1 MNSIPASYNVEDN
14 VHDLSSGDFLAM
26 GGDAHKN
33 GMDLGPGS
41 SYLFGNNGKRHIG
54 DIDGYNTNMQVQEQ
68 FPQCNQQKRMR
79 HSNSSSV
86 SAGPSDFNS
95 NIMVPIQN
103 LMVEASKLYE
113 QKDQEVQSLQM
124 EKRYFTDMLQEKDAL
139 IQSLNSAR
147 FEQQNRWQAQLRRF
161 EHDLNVMAQLVTGYK
176 KALKQNQ
183 ASFDEYKKKFPC
195 NKPRYDDVPDGGGLV
210 LTVKELERRQLEVER
225 QKLAAAND
233 MIRKFEQEWFSKLD
247 ESISSVHS
255 LNSRLEELYKEI
267 RLIKETRKARFE
279 APPSEE
285 CAP

>member
-1 MNSIPASYNVEDN
+1 
-14 VHDLSSGDFLAM
+14 
-26 GGDAHKN
+26 
-33 GMDLGPGS
+33 
-41 SYLFGNNGKRHIG
+41 
-54 DIDGYNTNMQVQEQ
+54 
-68 FPQCNQQKRMR
+68 MR

-247 ESISSVHS
+247 ESMSSVHS